1 MKSGLTVLFLLLAC
15 SLFAQNQFDER
26 LLAKFNKEQITT
38 LNTSNP
44 EVIAYWTYFL
54 DHAYSIEDVPAG
66 KDVSTLPEVK
76 IKNTAKL
83 NILELDVHM
92 NRVVPMYYRIKGSNQ
107 LLVMMSNEEFSEKFN
122 VHRGLR

>member
-1 MKSGLTVLFLLLAC
+1 MKSGLIVLFLFFAC
-15 SLFAQNQFDER
+15 SLFAQNQYDER

-44 EVIAYWTYFL
+44 EVIAYWTYYL
-54 DHAYSIEDVPAG
+54 DHAYSIENVPSG
-66 KDVSTLPEVK
+66 KDVSGLPEVK
-76 IKNTAKL
+76 IKNLNRL

-92 NRVVPMYYRIKGSNQ
+92 NRVAPMYYRIKGSNQ